1 MLAYLFM
8 NLFAYVNESTEE
20 RVSVNSHVVS
30 KNCLWICQGPLSYFD
45 NL

>member
-8 NLFAYVNESTEE
+8 SLFAYVNESTEE

-30 KNCLWICQGPLSYFD
+30 NNCL
-45 NL
+45 